1 VHRVVS
7 RWLDHRGK
15 WIVDTG
21 PWLSSSEDAERWA
34 EQLRGLGYQA
44 KVESIGSQ
52 VQGAGGDFDLK
63 DALASMA

>member
-15 WIVDTG
+15 WVVDTG
-21 PWLSSSEDAERWA
+21 PWLASQEDAERWA
-34 EQLRGLGYQA
+34 GHLRGLGYQA

-52 VQGAGGDFDLK
+52 VHGAGADFELK
-63 DALASMA
+63 NALASMA